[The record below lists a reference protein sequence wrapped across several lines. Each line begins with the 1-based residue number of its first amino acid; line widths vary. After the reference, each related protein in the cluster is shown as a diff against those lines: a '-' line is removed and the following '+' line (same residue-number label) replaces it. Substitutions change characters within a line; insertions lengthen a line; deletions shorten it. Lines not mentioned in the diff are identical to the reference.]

1 MDRFIND
8 CGGKG
13 IIASKLEGKKK
24 KKKKKKRRSIPS
36 PRVKYSF
43 SCISRRHD
51 QY

>member
-1 MDRFIND
+1 MDGFING
-8 CGGKG
+8 CGGEG
-13 IIASKLEGKKK
+13 IIALKKK
-24 KKKKKKRRSIPS
+24 KKKKKKEVHPS

>member
-1 MDRFIND
+1 MDGFIND
-8 CGGKG
+8 CGGEG
-13 IIASKLEGKKK
+13 IIASKKKNNNK
-24 KKKKKKRRSIPS
+24 EVHPS